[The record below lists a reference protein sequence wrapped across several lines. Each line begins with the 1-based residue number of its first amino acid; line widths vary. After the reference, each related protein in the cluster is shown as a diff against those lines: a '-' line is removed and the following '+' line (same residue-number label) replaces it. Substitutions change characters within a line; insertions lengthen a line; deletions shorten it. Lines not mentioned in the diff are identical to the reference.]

1 MKKLIYTVLVTLIT
15 LTSCS
20 KPEEGDLTILFTT
33 DVHGMV
39 LPFNFLKNAPAEVSQ
54 ANVFAYVDQLRQQG
68 EEVIM
73 LDAGDMAEGQPSTYY
88 YNNVANRE
96 EHIVGRT
103 ANFIGY
109 DALVVGENDIQF
121 GEKIYKDR
129 MPGWFNAP
137 LICAN
142 AIDIRTDKPMFTP
155 YAILKRGGF
164 KVAVLGLITPNVR
177 EWLTPIAYQHLRFE
191 ELEASAN
198 KWIAKIQETE
208 KPDLIIGLFHISAA
222 NIESVIGKV
231 SGLDMVLCGQD
242 HTGFCDYVKDA
253 TGKDIPLLQPLTRC
267 EEVGKAKVHLK
278 QNSDGTYDKKVSIER
293 VSMRNVKP
301 SEAYTSTFEGE
312 IERINRYLDEP
323 LATFTY
329 DLIPEDGLVGPSAI
343 VNFIHEMQLWIS
355 GAEVSLT
362 NFLAS
367 FDEVPAGEFTM
378 RNLFNV
384 YKFENQI
391 WTLRMTG
398 DEIHKFLEH
407 AYGLQYDTMKSQ
419 NDNLIAYKR
428 DADGNIIMS
437 DFGPELKTVQYNY
450 SCAAGINYTVD
461 VSKPAGERITIT
473 KMSNGEPF
481 EPEKIYRVTMN
492 DHLAIGGGGHTTE
505 GVQWNDSIVL
515 SRIIATSANDIR
527 MNFSNYI
534 RNRKRLE
541 SSSRDDWK
549 VIPTP
554 WFDVAAPREK
564 KFLGKYLK

>member
-1 MKKLIYTVLVTLIT
+1 MAKI
-15 LTSCS
+15 S
-20 KPEEGDLTILFTT
+20 TISASIAVF
-33 DVHGMV
+33 

-362 NFLAS
+362 
-367 FDEVPAGEFTM
+367 
-378 RNLFNV
+378 
-384 YKFENQI
+384 
-391 WTLRMTG
+391 
-398 DEIHKFLEH
+398 
-407 AYGLQYDTMKSQ
+407 
-419 NDNLIAYKR
+419 
-428 DADGNIIMS
+428 IIMS

-461 VSKPAGERITIT
+461 VSKPAGERVTIT

-564 KFLGKYLK
+564 EFLGKYLK